1 MVFAQVTMLFGDVFM
16 NHEIDPWGS
25 LTVKDYEHV
34 FREFGLHE
42 FPKAVAQ
49 KLGHYL
55 FERGIVIAHRDF
67 DKVLKRIETK
77 KPFVNITGIAASGP
91 FHLGH
96 KADIELFKFF
106 KSKGAG
112 NYFAVC
118 DLDAFL
124 SRPDDKIPDLKTAKK
139 WAAQNVAD
147 ALALGLEEDDIYVQ
161 SRKEN
166 RYYEFAFELSKKITK
181 NTFEAVYGHV
191 DLGKVAANFLQYA
204 DIMHPQLSEFEG
216 PMPSITGIGLD
227 QDPHARLTRD
237 IAKRLPY
244 KLEVPSFIYFR
255 HQSGLQPGQKMSAS
269 VPESAIFLSDDLKIV
284 EKKIKKAFSGGQPTL
299 EEHREK
305 GGNLEIDLVFEMLKF
320 HYPDTRELGKI
331 GEEFSS
337 GKMLAA
343 ELKQFAVD
351 FFVPM
356 LREHQGRVKDNL
368 KKAEKIVYG

>member
-1 MVFAQVTMLFGDVFM
+1 MHA
-16 NHEIDPWGS
+16 IDPWGS
-25 LTVKDYEHV
+25 FAVKDYGHV
-34 FREFGLHE
+34 FKEFGLQE
-42 FPKAVAQ
+42 FPEQ
-49 KLGHYL
+49 YSRRLGHYL
-55 FERGIVIAHRDF
+55 FDRGIIIAHRDF
-67 DKVLKRIETK
+67 DRVLKRIEAR

-96 KADIELFKFF
+96 KVDIDLFRFF
-106 KSKGAG
+106 RESGG
-112 NYFAVC
+112 RNYFAVC

-139 WAAQNVAD
+139 WAVQNAAD

-161 SRKEN
+161 SRKET

-204 DIMHPQLSEFEG
+204 DIMHPQLAEFEG
-216 PMPSITGIGLD
+216 SMPSITGIGLD

-244 KLEVPSFIYFR
+244 GLEVPGFIYFR
-255 HQSGLQPGQKMSAS
+255 HQSGLQPGQKMSSS
-269 VPESAIFLSDDLKIV
+269 VHESAIFLNDDLKTA
-284 EKKIKKAFSGGQPTL
+284 EKKIKRAFSGGQPTV
-299 EEHREK
+299 EEHRAK

-320 HYPDTRELGKI
+320 HYPDSKELGKI
-331 GEEFSS
+331 GKEFAS
-337 GKMLAA
+337 GEMLAA
-343 ELKQFAVD
+343 GLKQFAVD

-356 LREHQGRVKDNL
+356 LKEHQARVKENM
-368 KKAEKIVYG
+368 KKAEKIVNG

>member
-1 MVFAQVTMLFGDVFM
+1 MDK
-16 NHEIDPWGS
+16 IDPWGS
-25 LTVKDYEHV
+25 FAVRDYGHV
-34 FREFGLHE
+34 FSEFGLQP
-42 FPKAVAQ
+42 FPK
-49 KLGHYL
+49 KYSETLGHYL
-55 FERGIVIAHRDF
+55 FGRGIVVAHRDF
-67 DKVLKRIETK
+67 NSVLSRIAPK
-77 KPFVNITGIAASGP
+77 KPFVNITGIASSGP

-96 KADIELFKFF
+96 KVDIDLFKFF
-106 KSKGAG
+106 KAKGAR

-124 SRPDDKIPDLKTAKK
+124 SRPDEKIPDLKTAKK
-139 WAAQNVAD
+139 WAVQNVAD
-147 ALALGLEEDDIYVQ
+147 ALSLGLEEEDIYVQ

-204 DIMHPQLSEFEG
+204 DILHPQLQEFEG
-216 PMPSITGIGLD
+216 PMPSITGIGID

-269 VPESAIFLSDDLKIV
+269 VPDSAIFLSDDLKLV
-284 EKKIKKAFSGGQPTL
+284 EKKIRRAFSGGQPTI
-299 EEHREK
+299 EEHRAK
-305 GGNLEIDLVFEMLKF
+305 GGNLEIDLVFEMLRF
-320 HYPDTRELGKI
+320 HYPNTRKLEKI
-331 GEEFSS
+331 GEEFAS
-337 GKMLAA
+337 GKMLAS
-343 ELKQFAVD
+343 ELKQFAID

-356 LREHQGRVKDNL
+356 LKEHQTRVKENM
-368 KKAEKIVYG
+368 KSAEKIVYG